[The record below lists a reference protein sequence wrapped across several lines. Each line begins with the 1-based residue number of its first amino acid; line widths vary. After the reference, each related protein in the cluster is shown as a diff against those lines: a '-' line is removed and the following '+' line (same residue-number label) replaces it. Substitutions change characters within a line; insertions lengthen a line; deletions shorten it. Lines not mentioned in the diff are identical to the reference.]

1 MAVDFGSEFLQQLL
15 GEFPRGA
22 YEAARSYPSTQ
33 SVRPQGSR
41 RASSFFDDEFAAV
54 QREFEGRSAQALREG
69 RLPDQ
74 TFMDFLSDPNFFEH
88 RRASA
93 SPRARSDFSTQLF
106 SPSVSF
112 SRPLR

>member
-22 YEAARSYPSTQ
+22 YEAAR
-33 SVRPQGSR
+33 PQGSR

-54 QREFEGRSAQALREG
+54 EREFEGRSAQALREG

-74 TFMDFLSDPNFFEH
+74 TFMDFLSDPNFFAR